1 MFNGYD
7 FVFDGKSSI
16 SENIKLL
23 YTDNSSFED
32 VQGIPEKNY
41 SLFKTN
47 QNSKWNI
54 SGVNHEEPLKFD
66 IQIMLHG
73 EGEDEYKRINPI
85 MPRNQISR
93 ISHWLFD
100 NVGFKKLQILNDDMR
115 DLYFMCVFQSPEYLL
130 NGGEIIGFKATV
142 LCDTVGAYEEKTI
155 IKTSSGN
162 MQFSIQCQQ
171 DGIYEVSPVY
181 TIQMLDSDVK
191 ITVNTDEIILKSLTV
206 GSTVT
211 IDTERLIT
219 NSSENDNLYVGD
231 RFNKCFPNFK
241 WGKNIIAIEG
251 KCKLTIKYKMI
262 REVGC

>member
-1 MFNGYD
+1 
-7 FVFDGKSSI
+7 
-16 SENIKLL
+16 
-23 YTDNSSFED
+23 
-32 VQGIPEKNY
+32 
-41 SLFKTN
+41 
-47 QNSKWNI
+47 
-54 SGVNHEEPLKFD
+54 
-66 IQIMLHG
+66 
-73 EGEDEYKRINPI
+73 
-85 MPRNQISR
+85 
-93 ISHWLFD
+93 
-100 NVGFKKLQILNDDMR
+100 
-115 DLYFMCVFQSPEYLL
+115 MCVFQSPEYLL
-130 NGGEIIGFKATV
+130 NGGEIIGFKVTV